1 MKLENKLPEE
11 VEGIK
16 QSLENILNADFKIK
30 RKKRTELDIQRDLFF
45 KIILSLEKLNMRS
58 NMLNIDLDIDLTKY
72 DEVFYDAIDKLLL
85 LKYGKEISEIIFFY
99 VYDRIDP
106 EGNITY
112 LSDTA
117 GKPVILETIGDLWYL
132 IQNIKGVMEK
142 KNK

>member
-1 MKLENKLPEE
+1 MKPTNRLPEE

-58 NMLNIDLDIDLTKY
+58 NVLNIDLDIDLTKY
-72 DEVFYDAIDKLLL
+72 DEVFYNTIDDLLL
-85 LKYGKEISEIIFFY
+85 LHFGKTIAEIVFFY
-99 VYDRIDP
+99 VYDRIDQ

-112 LSDTA
+112 LNDSN
-117 GKPVILETIGDLWYL
+117 GNPVILDNVNDLWNL
-132 IQNIKGVMEK
+132 IKNIKEVT
-142 KNK
+142 KNQK

>member
-72 DEVFYDAIDKLLL
+72 DEVFYDTIDDLLL
-85 LKYGKEISEIIFFY
+85 LHFGKNIAEIVFFY
-99 VYDRIDP
+99 VYDRIDQD
-106 EGNITY
+106 GNIIY
-112 LSDTA
+112 VNDSN
-117 GKPVILETIGDLWYL
+117 GNPVILDNVNDLWNL
-132 IQNIKGVMEK
+132 IQNINKIY

>member
-1 MKLENKLPEE
+1 MSREQLPED

-16 QSLENILNADFKIK
+16 QSLENILKADFTVK
-30 RKKRTELDIQRDLFF
+30 RKKKTELDIERELFF
-45 KIILSLEKLNMRS
+45 NIIMSLERLNSRS
-58 NMLNIDLDIDLTKY
+58 NILMSDLDIDLVKY

-106 EGNITY
+106 DGNITY

-117 GKPVILETIGDLWYL
+117 GNPVILETIGDLWYL

>member
-72 DEVFYDAIDKLLL
+72 DEVFYDTIDDLLL
-85 LKYGKEISEIIFFY
+85 LYFGKNIAEIVFFY
-99 VYDRIDP
+99 VYDRIDQ
-106 EGNITY
+106 EGNIIY
-112 LSDTA
+112 VNDSN
-117 GKPVILETIGDLWYL
+117 GNPVILDNVNDLWNL
-132 IQNIKGVMEK
+132 IQNIYKIY

>member
-1 MKLENKLPEE
+1 MKPTNRLPEE

-58 NMLNIDLDIDLTKY
+58 NVLNIDLDIDLTKY
-72 DEVFYDAIDKLLL
+72 DEVFYDLVDDLLL
-85 LKYGKEISEIIFFY
+85 LHFRKDIAEIVFFY
-99 VYDRIDP
+99 VYDRIDQ

-112 LSDTA
+112 LNDSN
-117 GKPVILETIGDLWYL
+117 GNPVILDNVNDLWNL
-132 IQNIKGVMEK
+132 IKNIKEVT
-142 KNK
+142 KNQK

>member
-1 MKLENKLPEE
+1 MKPTNRLPEE

-58 NMLNIDLDIDLTKY
+58 NVLNIDLDIDLSKY
-72 DEVFYDAIDKLLL
+72 DEVFYNTIDDLLL
-85 LKYGKEISEIIFFY
+85 LHFGKTIAEIVFFY
-99 VYDRIDP
+99 VYDRIDQ

-112 LSDTA
+112 LNDSN
-117 GKPVILETIGDLWYL
+117 GNPVILDNVNDLWNL
-132 IQNIKGVMEK
+132 IKNIKEVL
-142 KNK
+142 KNQK

>member
-16 QSLENILNADFKIK
+16 QSLENILNANFKIK

-72 DEVFYDAIDKLLL
+72 DEVFYDTIDDLLL
-85 LKYGKEISEIIFFY
+85 LYFGKNIAEIVFFY
-99 VYDRIDP
+99 VYDRIDQ
-106 EGNITY
+106 EGNIIY
-112 LSDTA
+112 VNDSN
-117 GKPVILETIGDLWYL
+117 GNPVILDNVNDLWNL
-132 IQNIKGVMEK
+132 IQNIDKIY

>member
-1 MKLENKLPEE
+1 MKPINRLPEE

-58 NMLNIDLDIDLTKY
+58 NVLNIDLDIDLTKY
-72 DEVFYDAIDKLLL
+72 DEVFYNTIDDLLL
-85 LKYGKEISEIIFFY
+85 LHFGKTIAEIVFFY
-99 VYDRIDP
+99 VYDRIDQ

-112 LSDTA
+112 LNDSN
-117 GKPVILETIGDLWYL
+117 GNPVILDNVNDLWNL
-132 IQNIKGVMEK
+132 IKNIKEVL
-142 KNK
+142 KNQK

>member
-72 DEVFYDAIDKLLL
+72 DEVFYDTIDDLLL
-85 LKYGKEISEIIFFY
+85 LYFGKNIAEIVFFY
-99 VYDRIDP
+99 VYDRIDQ
-106 EGNITY
+106 EGNIIY
-112 LSDTA
+112 VNDSN
-117 GKPVILETIGDLWYL
+117 GNPVILDNVNDLWNL
-132 IQNIKGVMEK
+132 IQNINKIY